1 CYHDD
6 STFRDMEYKHITDT
20 LSKLCETVTFDTFGS
35 LTKKSAALQTMY
47 WLHNARIM
55 CFSQLSWHLPSIL
68 EIISPSSDEM
78 VLHLHG
84 AKQAL
89 AALNPPL
96 ERTSSEIKQ
105 WLQRIQYSQIAIYSC
120 LSLTSNA
127 MLQEFIEA
135 RKLWQLTLATKLFV
149 EHIMLHHENT
159 VAFARRIYTI
169 LKHKKNMD

>member
-1 CYHDD
+1 
-6 STFRDMEYKHITDT
+6 
-20 LSKLCETVTFDTFGS
+20 
-35 LTKKSAALQTMY
+35 MY

-78 VLHLHG
+78 VIICMCINCIKCKISLPKVLHLHG

-135 RKLWQLTLATKLFV
+135 R
-149 EHIMLHHENT
+149 
-159 VAFARRIYTI
+159 
-169 LKHKKNMD
+169 